1 MSLFLAVNFDDKIKA
16 RVMEVS
22 DRLKKGSLK
31 GSFSARENL
40 HITAV
45 FIGEVLEDKVQ
56 VIKEIMDSVSV
67 PPFDIEISGIGAF
80 KRNEGDIYWLGIKN
94 CEPLASISGYLSRRL
109 RKAGFDIEDRP
120 FKPHLTLG
128 RRITI
133 EKGIERETDKIL
145 CPVKKISLM
154 LSERVNGKLVYTEI
168 YGKEL

>member
-1 MSLFLAVNFDDKIKA
+1 MRLFIAVNFDDEIKD
-16 RVMEVS
+16 RVMEIS
-22 DRLKKGSLK
+22 YRLKKESLK

-45 FIGEVLEDKVQ
+45 FIGEVLEDKVEA
-56 VIKEIMDSVSV
+56 IKDIMDSVSV

-80 KRNEGDIYWLGIKN
+80 KRNGGDIYWLGIKN
-94 CEPLASISGYLSRRL
+94 CEPLASVSGYLSRRL

-128 RRITI
+128 RRVII

-154 LSERVNGKLVYTEI
+154 VSERVSGKLVYTEI